1 MLKSNIKC
9 PYFNSGIENFGL
21 IMKGSSLENIEK
33 IHDKFDHCF
42 LINNFDLEIEKYGKY
57 LENKKLF
64 ILLISFSLHICFK
77 KIMRD
82 LILNIQM
89 STNFF

>member
-21 IMKGSSLENIEK
+21 IMKGASLENIEK

-42 LINNFDLEIEKYGKY
+42 
-57 LENKKLF
+57 
-64 ILLISFSLHICFK
+64 
-77 KIMRD
+77 
-82 LILNIQM
+82 
-89 STNFF
+89 